1 MTSLDEIL
9 DHLGPL
15 TGKELLRET
24 GSDEFALWSACRRQD
39 NIMTRVI
46 GKRYLRLDRQVEE
59 YARLSPSIRREFH
72 GYTVIGSTGHARQVV
87 EKAALLEAE
96 MAAISR
102 RKFALAQKTI
112 TRLVEAQPEFAAIQE
127 RACFMI
133 AGDVVYG
140 MAHGEPRPEPSIGEL
155 VRGSD
160 LDIVIVV
167 EDLPELTR
175 ESLDAAIYKEKYDL
189 LLNPGYREE
198 LDYLLK
204 DTARVR
210 EQLLSGDFRSLVAAK
225 ILHEA
230 EFLAGSRDLFAR
242 VKAMLQEHDIP
253 RKMEHLE
260 SLAHLNREKAEV
272 KLLQR
277 TGPPDEE
284 ALKFFHTAE
293 EKEEFF

>member
-1 MTSLDEIL
+1 MKPLDDIL
-9 DHLGPL
+9 EHRGPL

-24 GSDEFALWSACRRQD
+24 GSDEFTLWFTCRRQD
-39 NIMTRVI
+39 SIITRVI
-46 GKRYLRLDRQVEE
+46 GKRYLRLDRQVED

-72 GYTVIGSTGHARQVV
+72 GYTVIGIAAHAQEVA

-96 MAAISR
+96 IAAISQ
-102 RKFALAQKTI
+102 RKFALAQKVI
-112 TRLVEAQPEFAAIQE
+112 SRLVEAHPASAVIQE

-160 LDIVIVV
+160 LDIMIVV
-167 EDLPELTR
+167 EELPQLTR

-198 LDYLLK
+198 LDYILK

-210 EQLLSGDFRSLVAAK
+210 EQLSSGDFRSLVAAK

-230 EFLAGSRDLFAR
+230 RFLAGSRDLFAR

-253 RKMEHLE
+253 RKMERLE
-260 SLAHLNREKAEV
+260 SLARLNRERAEV
-272 KLLQR
+272 KLLAR
-277 TGPPDEE
+277 TGPPDEA